1 MYGTISQDLL
11 HVIVMELLFTV
22 TLVLVRLAHLLPVQP
37 TLPELIL
44 GVHIQK
50 LRVLNTIVM
59 DPAVTDIEGVGW

>member
-1 MYGTISQDLL
+1 
-11 HVIVMELLFTV
+11 MELLFTV